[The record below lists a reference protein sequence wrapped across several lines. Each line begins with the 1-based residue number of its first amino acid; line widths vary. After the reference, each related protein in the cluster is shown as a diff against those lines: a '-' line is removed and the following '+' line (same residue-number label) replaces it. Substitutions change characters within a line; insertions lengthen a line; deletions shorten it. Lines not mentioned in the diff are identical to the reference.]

1 MMMEEIERF
10 KTLIKQ
16 ELYYDAHEALE
27 ELWFPMRK
35 VKDEYS
41 FLLKGFIN
49 GAVSLELL
57 KRKKIEQSK
66 KIYLVYK
73 KYVTIE
79 RIKKIENDINFTQ
92 LKAFMDDYFSEK
104 FTENNPKPTNS
115 KI

>member
-1 MMMEEIERF
+1 MEQIKRF
-10 KTLIKQ
+10 KTLINL

-35 VKDEYS
+35 EKDMYS

-49 GAVSLELL
+49 GAVSLELF
-57 KRKKIEQSK
+57 KRDIIRQSE

-79 RIKKIENDINFTQ
+79 RINKIESDIDFMQ
-92 LKAFMDDYFSEK
+92 LKVFMDDHITRK
-104 FTENNPKPTNS
+104 FDAKTS
-115 KI
+115 